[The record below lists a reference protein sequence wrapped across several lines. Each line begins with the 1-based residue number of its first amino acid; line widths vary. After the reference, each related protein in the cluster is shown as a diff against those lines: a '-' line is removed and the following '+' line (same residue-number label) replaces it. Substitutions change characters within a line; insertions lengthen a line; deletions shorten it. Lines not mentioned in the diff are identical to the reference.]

1 MSANKTTKTD
11 LSVDAFIDGVEDK
24 QKQADC
30 RVLIEVMKHVTNDEP
45 KMWGPSIVGFGN
57 YHYKYASGREG
68 DWFHVGFSPRK
79 QNLTMYIMDGFEAYR
94 DYLAELGKFKTGKS
108 CLYVKKLDDV
118 NMDVLQELI
127 EASVKHQVEKNSEQ

>member
-1 MSANKTTKTD
+1 MSANKTTKND

-30 RVLIEVMKHVTNDEP
+30 RVLIEVMKQVTSDEP
-45 KMWGPSIVGFGN
+45 KMWGPSIVGFGS

-79 QNLTMYIMDGFEAYR
+79 QNLTMYITDGFEAYR
-94 DYLAELGKFKTGKS
+94 EQLAELGKFKTGKS

-118 NMDVLQELI
+118 NMDVLRELI
-127 EASVKHQVEKNSEQ
+127 EASVKHQMEKSSGQ